1 MDCYPHGFPLSSQG
15 AVESEIITAGE
26 IFDSGRELLLADK
39 NSRYGLQDQVTKLIV
54 AYILRVWS
62 AFAHE
67 ACKLGLD
74 GTWDVVKID
83 KEVRDF
89 LDCATHHLSHDRGYD
104 TTGDALKYVPAA
116 VHKTFRDSE
125 ERKSY
130 NAERLV
136 IAKTQ
141 RDAEPTQDNK
151 GTRRGYREEV
161 LAWMKREELENVAQA
176 AARLHVSKSTLKSI
190 MSSRGT
196 LRYGPDT
203 LQRVLGIMER
213 QKKD

>member
-1 MDCYPHGFPLSSQG
+1 MDSYPHGFPLSSQG
-15 AVESEIITAGE
+15 AVESEIITAGD
-26 IFDSGRELLLADK
+26 IFDSARELLLADQ
-39 NSRYGLQDQVTKLIV
+39 NSRYGLQDQVIKLLV
-54 AYILRVWS
+54 AYILRVWLV
-62 AFAHE
+62 FAKE
-67 ACKLGLD
+67 ACKLGSI
-74 GTWDVVKID
+74 GWDVVKID
-83 KEVRDF
+83 EEARGFLVRVTDR
-89 LDCATHHLSHDRGYD
+89 LSNDRGYD

-116 VHKTFRDSE
+116 VQKTFRDSE

-136 IAKTQ
+136 IAKIQ
-141 RDAEPTQDNK
+141 RDAEPNRDNK

-161 LAWMKREELENVAQA
+161 LAWMKREGLENVAQA

-203 LQRVLGIMER
+203 LQRVLGITER